1 MKKQVSITLLCLSLL
16 VVTSLHVDLKHEEN
30 GRLLVVDEYPIDVV
44 GITQNQWNKLTR
56 KCDAVQKLNS
66 DQATYKLAERLI
78 QSYSPPSSASAQ
90 IASAWSKDGWIL
102 AEVEFNELFPAVVLI
117 KNTGADAYIV
127 PQAVWSGYTKP
138 WKAAPHIRQYL
149 ARQAK
154 DMPVALLNCFEPQ
167 SKSFK

>member
-16 VVTSLHVDLKHEEN
+16 VVTSLHVDFKHEEN

-56 KCDAVQKLNS
+56 NCDAVQKLNS
-66 DQATYKLAERLI
+66 DQVTYRLAKRLI
-78 QSYSPPSSASAQ
+78 QSYSPPSSESAQ

-102 AEVEFNELFPAVVLI
+102 VEVEFNELFPAVVLI
-117 KNTGADAYIV
+117 KNTGANAYIV

-154 DMPVALLNCFEPQ
+154 EMPIELLNCFDPE
-167 SKSFK
+167 SHSFR

>member
-16 VVTSLHVDLKHEEN
+16 VVTSIHVDLKHGEN
-30 GRLLVVDEYPIDVV
+30 GKLLVLGEHPIDVV
-44 GITQNQWNKLTR
+44 GIARNQWNNLTR
-56 KCDAVQKLNS
+56 NCDSVQKLSS
-66 DQATYKLAERLI
+66 DQATYKLAKGLV
-78 QSYSPPSSASAQ
+78 QSYSPPSSESAQ
-90 IASAWSKDGWIL
+90 IASAWSIDGWIL

-117 KNTGADAYIV
+117 KNTGANAYIV

-154 DMPVALLNCFEPQ
+154 EMPIELLNCFDPE
-167 SKSFK
+167 SHSFR

>member
-16 VVTSLHVDLKHEEN
+16 VVTSIHVDLKHGEN
-30 GRLLVVDEYPIDVV
+30 GKLLVIDEHPIDVV
-44 GITQNQWNKLTR
+44 GITRNQWNKLTR
-56 KCDAVQKLNS
+56 RCDSVQKLSS
-66 DQATYKLAERLI
+66 DQVSYKLAKELI
-78 QSYSPPSSASAQ
+78 QSYSPPSSESAQ
-90 IASAWSKDGWIL
+90 IASAWFTDGWIL

-117 KNTGADAYIV
+117 KNTGTDAYIV

-149 ARQAK
+149 AHQAK
-154 DMPVALLNCFEPQ
+154 EMPAALLNCFEPQ